1 MREKIINN
9 RQDILLAIVMVL
21 ALWNILNTNGIKT
34 DVKSYKEKIENIQ
47 VEIDSAQSVNKE
59 MDEKVLVI
67 KETVN
72 SITKEIH
79 EIDNNI
85 EMVSVRV
92 ARLVYQ
98 DLLKYDGL
106 KEEMGFMKLKLQKV
120 EERESQKD
128 NMITILTQKDE
139 NNQFIIG
146 KKDDQLKLSKELTD
160 SLHKELK
167 GQRAQTFLWKVGT
180 FVGLGLTS
188 FLLIGN

>member
-9 RQDILLAIVMVL
+9 RQNILLAIIIIL

-47 VEIDSAQSVNKE
+47 TEVDSAQLINKE

-85 EMVSVRV
+85 EMV
-92 ARLVYQ
+92 
-98 DLLKYDGL
+98 
-106 KEEMGFMKLKLQKV
+106 KEQTDEKVINVGF
-120 EERESQKD
+120 
-128 NMITILTQKDE
+128 
-139 NNQFIIG
+139 
-146 KKDDQLKLSKELTD
+146 
-160 SLHKELK
+160 
-167 GQRAQTFLWKVGT
+167 
-180 FVGLGLTS
+180 
-188 FLLIGN
+188 IGNAELEKLFTDRYSN

>member
-9 RQDILLAIVMVL
+9 RQNILLVIVIVL
-21 ALWNILNTNGIKT
+21 VLWNILNTNGIKT

-85 EMVSVRV
+85 EMV
-92 ARLVYQ
+92 
-98 DLLKYDGL
+98 
-106 KEEMGFMKLKLQKV
+106 KEQTDEKVINVGF
-120 EERESQKD
+120 
-128 NMITILTQKDE
+128 
-139 NNQFIIG
+139 
-146 KKDDQLKLSKELTD
+146 
-160 SLHKELK
+160 
-167 GQRAQTFLWKVGT
+167 
-180 FVGLGLTS
+180 
-188 FLLIGN
+188 IGNVELERLFTDRYSN

>member
-85 EMVSVRV
+85 EMV
-92 ARLVYQ
+92 
-98 DLLKYDGL
+98 
-106 KEEMGFMKLKLQKV
+106 KEQTDEKVINVGF
-120 EERESQKD
+120 
-128 NMITILTQKDE
+128 
-139 NNQFIIG
+139 
-146 KKDDQLKLSKELTD
+146 
-160 SLHKELK
+160 
-167 GQRAQTFLWKVGT
+167 
-180 FVGLGLTS
+180 
-188 FLLIGN
+188 IGNVELEKLFTDRYSN

>member
-9 RQDILLAIVMVL
+9 RQNILLVIVIVL
-21 ALWNILNTNGIKT
+21 VLWNILNTNGIKT

-85 EMVSVRV
+85 EMVKEQTDEKVISV
-92 ARLVYQ
+92 
-98 DLLKYDGL
+98 
-106 KEEMGFMKLKLQKV
+106 GF
-120 EERESQKD
+120 
-128 NMITILTQKDE
+128 
-139 NNQFIIG
+139 
-146 KKDDQLKLSKELTD
+146 
-160 SLHKELK
+160 
-167 GQRAQTFLWKVGT
+167 
-180 FVGLGLTS
+180 
-188 FLLIGN
+188 IGNAELERLFADRYSN

>member
-9 RQDILLAIVMVL
+9 RQDILLVIVMVL

-34 DVKSYKEKIENIQ
+34 DVKSYKQKIENIQ

-85 EMVSVRV
+85 EMV
-92 ARLVYQ
+92 
-98 DLLKYDGL
+98 
-106 KEEMGFMKLKLQKV
+106 KEQTDEKVINVGF
-120 EERESQKD
+120 
-128 NMITILTQKDE
+128 
-139 NNQFIIG
+139 
-146 KKDDQLKLSKELTD
+146 
-160 SLHKELK
+160 
-167 GQRAQTFLWKVGT
+167 
-180 FVGLGLTS
+180 
-188 FLLIGN
+188 IGNVELEKLFTDRYSN